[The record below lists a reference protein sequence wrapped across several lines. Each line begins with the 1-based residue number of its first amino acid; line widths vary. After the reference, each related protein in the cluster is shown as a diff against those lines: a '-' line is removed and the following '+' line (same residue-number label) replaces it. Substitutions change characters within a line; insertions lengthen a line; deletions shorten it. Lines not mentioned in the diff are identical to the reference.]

1 MSAVASHPSVTQSV
15 TEIRAAFPALERR
28 HQGHPVAYFDGP
40 GGTQVPRSVV
50 NAMEAYLY
58 HHNANTHWPYPTS
71 VETDELILAARRTIA
86 DFLGA
91 TAVEIAFGANM
102 TTLTFHLAR
111 ALGWGWD
118 AGDTVVVTELDHHA
132 NVAPWRALER
142 DRGVTVKAVP
152 MLPETG
158 QLDWERL
165 EALVSER
172 PRLLAIGGA
181 SNALGTINDLT
192 RAVALARAAGTMTF
206 IDAVHLAPHEPIDV
220 GELGCDFLACSAY
233 KFYGPHVGILYA
245 RQDVLASLDVPKLL
259 PAPDSVPERIETGT
273 LNHEGIVG
281 AAAAVNY
288 LAALSAGE
296 ARRARLATTFAELRA
311 RGEALLQRLRTGLD
325 ALEGVRLLGPGPG
338 SRRTPTVAFTVAN
351 HTSEMVARSLA
362 RRGVFVSCGDFYATT
377 VVERLGVSTGLVRAG
392 CACYTTAE
400 EVDRLID
407 AVRELSGLPAQ

>member
-1 MSAVASHPSVTQSV
+1 
-15 TEIRAAFPALERR
+15 
-28 HQGHPVAYFDGP
+28 
-40 GGTQVPRSVV
+40 
-50 NAMEAYLY
+50 
-58 HHNANTHWPYPTS
+58 
-71 VETDELILAARRTIA
+71 
-86 DFLGA
+86 
-91 TAVEIAFGANM
+91 
-102 TTLTFHLAR
+102 
-111 ALGWGWD
+111 
-118 AGDTVVVTELDHHA
+118 
-132 NVAPWRALER
+132 
-142 DRGVTVKAVP
+142 
-152 MLPETG
+152 
-158 QLDWERL
+158 
-165 EALVSER
+165 
-172 PRLLAIGGA
+172 LAIGGA

-220 GELGCDFLACSAY
+220 GKLGCDFLACSAY

>member
-1 MSAVASHPSVTQSV
+1 
-15 TEIRAAFPALERR
+15 
-28 HQGHPVAYFDGP
+28 
-40 GGTQVPRSVV
+40 
-50 NAMEAYLY
+50 
-58 HHNANTHWPYPTS
+58 

-220 GELGCDFLACSAY
+220 GKLGCDFLACSAY